1 MDTTA
6 IYFSQTLSANLTRSS
21 AVKNPD
27 MKNPALSAVIHTIVL
42 PIAASSLIKMSAVQP
57 ATVTFQRQ
65 YLLTRFARMS
75 HLADLHNRISVSH
88 PRHSYK

>member
-27 MKNPALSAVIHTIVL
+27 MKNPALSEVIHTIVL

-57 ATVTFQRQ
+57 ATVTFSTAVFVDSICQNV
-65 YLLTRFARMS
+65 S
-75 HLADLHNRISVSH
+75 SGGLA
-88 PRHSYK
+88 